1 MLGLFVLILVLAAG
15 LIYFSYHYYVS
26 EGFADFLGVQTPF
39 LESQEIVYKNYPKEI
54 VTNPGVDNM
63 TKALVVPDIFLDM
76 DTADSTLV
84 AKRLI
89 SDPTN
94 GYTDYDNK
102 FCRSALQPAN
112 LPRHL
117 RGARDGCGW
126 WYVEEPSLT
135 SVGVLG
141 TVNGPVF
148 HDGLA
153 AGGRWIWDLVKAQ
166 ELEEIKMCK
175 QITVCDL
182 IDTNAVHGR
191 CGFCPTSGYAVPVKS
206 DGTEKYLNNVAATC
220 GVPVL
225 MNGSDCETFREKK
238 RVVTAPDGTNCYQFG
253 RSSAN
258 KKLRIYNESECNNF
272 KGVLSYDGQCTS
284 PDGVNYSESCAEL
297 NKPTT
302 NVCMP
307 DINGRLSTA
316 CLTSIAKGIGYTT
329 RGAVLRILKNGGR
342 VEENDRVAMTQLTNV
357 GIEIPDVILSGGDV
371 GGVGT
376 VGGKIDVHTAANL
389 YMKLKEQIRIGIH
402 TRVREAAK
410 WFVVGTVNFDPC
422 GFDANEKGP
431 FPLLC
436 VQQLWRTNGCQS
448 AGEGYPAAERDLV
461 KYGSMSWGQ
470 ISDMFRANY
479 KAMIGGDGSNS
490 QDVSV
495 KKCLGIDVPR
505 TTPPSCPPATIF
517 SPLPTFYSDYNYNGN
532 GVPLDIGEYP
542 FTTFIKHI
550 KNDTLSSLR
559 VPSGYAVIAYQD
571 DIGSRSNTYTYD
583 VPDLRTSGFDKTISA
598 LSIRKISSVAAA
610 PALNISISGD
620 YERKIVGGTTYYI
633 IRGNAT
639 VKTNI
644 QANVKYFAVGGGG
657 GSGNKNGGGAGGL
670 QTNVDGVAAF
680 KSQYN
685 PQPLLLTPDN
695 TYIVTIGAG
704 GSGKKNGE
712 STIFSGGRL
721 IPVMALGG
729 AFGGSTGMYCPESTG
744 GCGGGGCPSVGSQG
758 GSTNG
763 PNKSPVANAGAGI
776 GGHPKDYWT
785 GGPGITYAGETFGAG
800 APNAQLKFTGPKNS
814 GGGGASGGNGG
825 SGIFILSVN

>member
-15 LIYFSYHYYVS
+15 LIYFSYRYYVS
-26 EGFADFLGVQTPF
+26 EGFSNVLDIEIPF
-39 LESQEIVYKNYPKEI
+39 LKSQEIVYKNYPKEI
-54 VTNPGVDNM
+54 LTNPGVDNM
-63 TKALVVPDIFLDM
+63 TKAVVVPDIFLDM

-94 GYTDYDNK
+94 GYTDFDNK

-126 WYVEEPSLT
+126 WYVEDPSLT

-148 HDGLA
+148 RDGLA
-153 AGGRWIWDLVKAQ
+153 GGGRWIWDLVKAQ
-166 ELEEIKMCK
+166 ELEEIKACK
-175 QITVCDL
+175 QITVCNL

-206 DGTEKYLNNVAATC
+206 DGTEKYLNNVNATC

-225 MNGSDCETFREKK
+225 MNGSDCETFREKT
-238 RVVTAPDGTNCYQFG
+238 RVVAASDGTNCYQFG
-253 RSSAN
+253 RPSAD

-284 PDGVNYSESCAEL
+284 PDGVNYSETCAEL
-297 NKPTT
+297 NKPTS
-302 NVCMP
+302 NVCTP

-316 CLTSIAKGIGYTT
+316 CLTSIAKGIGYTG
-329 RGAVLRILKNGGR
+329 RGAVIRILKNGGR
-342 VEENDRVAMTQLTNV
+342 IEENDRIAMAQLTNV
-357 GIEIPDVILSGGDV
+357 GIEIPDVILSGGNV
-371 GGVGT
+371 GGVGA
-376 VGGKIDVHTAANL
+376 VGGKIDLHTAANL

-410 WFVVGTVNFDPC
+410 WFVVGTTNFDPC
-422 GFDANEKGP
+422 GFENNEKGP

-436 VQQLWRTNGCQS
+436 IQQLWRTAGCQS
-448 AGEGYPAAERDLV
+448 AGEEYPAKDEDLA

-470 ISDMFRANY
+470 ISDMFRAKYN
-479 KAMIGGDGSNS
+479 AMLSGVPDEQNA
-490 QDVSV
+490 SV
-495 KKCLGIDVPR
+495 KKCLGIDISPS
-505 TTPPSCPPATIF
+505 TLPSCPPVTIF

-542 FTTFIKHI
+542 FTTFTKYI
-550 KNDTLSSLR
+550 KNDSVSSLR

-583 VPDLRTSGFDKTISA
+583 VPDLRSSGFDKTISA
-598 LSIRKISSVAAA
+598 LSIRKITGVANA
-610 PALNISISGD
+610 PALNISISGN
-620 YERKIVGGTTYYI
+620 YERKIVVGTTYYFI
-633 IRGNAT
+633 TGNAT

-644 QANVKYFAVGGGG
+644 QANVKYFALGGGG
-657 GSGNKNGGGAGGL
+657 GSGYKNGGGAGGL
-670 QTNVDGVAAF
+670 QTNVDQLSVF

-685 PQPLLLTPDN
+685 SGTLQLTPDD

-704 GSGKKNGE
+704 GVGKKNGE
-712 STIFSGGRL
+712 NTVFSGGRL
-721 IPVMALGG
+721 IPVIAVGG
-729 AFGGSTGMYCPESTG
+729 AFGGSTGQYCPESTG
-744 GCGGGGCPSVGSQG
+744 GCGGGGCSSTGTQG
-758 GSTNG
+758 GSTSG
-763 PNKSPVANAGAGI
+763 PNGSPVSNAGAGI
-776 GGHPKDYWT
+776 GGHPKDYWA

-800 APNAQLKFTGPKNS
+800 APSAQLKFTAPANS
-814 GGGGASGGNGG
+814 GGGGSSGGNGG
-825 SGIFILSVN
+825 SGIFILSIS